1 MSENQK
7 RVLQMLADGKITVG
21 EAQRLLSLINSQ
33 DTGENKSGNAGRDIR
48 SLPRFIHI
56 IVEPK
61 PGVSYLEGE
70 RRHHGKVN
78 IRVPLSLIRAGIK
91 FATLMP
97 SDTAEHIDKAF
108 KERGFSFD
116 VKKLKEADIQEMISA
131 LENSEINVDN
141 ERELI
146 KIYSE

>member
-1 MSENQK
+1 MSDNQK
-7 RVLQMLADGKITVG
+7 RVLQMLAEGKINVG
-21 EAQRLLSLINSQ
+21 EAQRLLSLVNSQ
-33 DTGENKSGNAGRDIR
+33 DTGENKSGHTGRDTG

-61 PGVSYLEGE
+61 PGVSYLEGG

-78 IRVPLSLIRAGIK
+78 IRVPLSLIRAGVK
-91 FATLMP
+91 FATLIP
-97 SDTAEHIDKAF
+97 SDTAEHVDKAF
-108 KERGFSFD
+108 KEKGFSFD
-116 VKKLKEADIQEMISA
+116 VKKLKEEDIQDMIAA

>member
-21 EAQRLLSLINSQ
+21 EAQRLLTLVNSR
-33 DTGENKSGNAGRDIR
+33 DEGDNRSANTGRDAGP
-48 SLPRFIHI
+48 LPRYIHV

-61 PGVSYLEGE
+61 PGISHPEGE

-97 SDTAEHIDKAF
+97 SDTAEHVDKAF

>member
-7 RVLQMLADGKITVG
+7 RVLQMLAEGKITVG
-21 EAQRLLSLINSQ
+21 EAQRLLSLVNPQ
-33 DTGENKSGNAGRDIR
+33 DTGENKSGNTGRDAR
-48 SLPRFIHI
+48 HLPRFIHI

-61 PGVSYLEGE
+61 PGVSYLEGD
-70 RRHHGKVN
+70 RRHHSKVN

-91 FATLMP
+91 FATLIP
-97 SDTAEHIDKAF
+97 SDTAEHVDKAF
-108 KERGFSFD
+108 KEKGFSFD
-116 VKKLKEADIQEMISA
+116 IKKLKEEDIQEMLTS

-141 ERELI
+141 EREVV

>member
-97 SDTAEHIDKAF
+97 SDTAEHVDKAF
-108 KERGFSFD
+108 KERGLSFD